1 MELLHSLI
9 EFIVHTVEKLG
20 YPGIV
25 IMMFLESSFFPFP
38 SEVVMP
44 PAGYLASI
52 GKMNIYL
59 VILCGILGSLLG
71 AVFNYYIAFFL
82 GRPFII
88 RFGKYFMITEE
99 NFART
104 EKYLKE
110 HGEIGTFIGRLI
122 PVIRQYISFPAGLV
136 RMNIAK
142 FCVFTGLGAGIWVL
156 ILTVIGYIAGS
167 NMEIVHKYSSQ
178 ATILLMIF
186 CAVIA
191 FIYIWRKKNVQRYDN
206 SCSQEK
212 Q

>member
-1 MELLHSLI
+1 MLHSMI
-9 EFIVHTVEKLG
+9 EFIVLTVEKLG
-20 YPGIV
+20 YPGII

-52 GKMNIYL
+52 GKMNIYI
-59 VILCGILGSLLG
+59 VILCGITGSLMG

-88 RFGKYFMITEE
+88 KFGKYFFITEE
-99 NFART
+99 NFAKT
-104 EKYLKE
+104 EKYLNE

-122 PVIRQYISFPAGLV
+122 PVIRQYISFPAGLIK
-136 RMNIAK
+136 MNIAK
-142 FCVFTGLGAGIWVL
+142 FSIFTSLGAGIWVL
-156 ILTVIGYIAGS
+156 ILTIIGYIAGS
-167 NMEIVHKYSSQ
+167 NMDIVHKYSSK
-178 ATILLMIF
+178 ATLFLMIF
-186 CAVIA
+186 CTLIA
-191 FIYIWRKKNVQRYDN
+191 FIYIWRKKNVQRHNN